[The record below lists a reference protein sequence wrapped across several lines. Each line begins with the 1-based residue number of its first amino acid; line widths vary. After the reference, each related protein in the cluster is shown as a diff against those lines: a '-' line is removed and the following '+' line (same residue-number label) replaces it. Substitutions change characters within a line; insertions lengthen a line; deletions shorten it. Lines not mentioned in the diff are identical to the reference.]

1 MNMESTPQERKS
13 GSSKVIVVVA
23 LILLIGADVFLLW
36 QLFDTKEDFKEA
48 NSINKVQK
56 TTIDSLNM
64 EIDALEGKLKELE
77 RQKEE
82 LGVSDST
89 HQAEIDQLRRQIPLM
104 RSAVKGGNPAEIT
117 KLKNELKKANEK
129 ADAERMRAE
138 TDRSILTNDTK
149 NARDSLNKA
158 RELAEK
164 LTRDKSSLSKKIK
177 EGSALKADNI
187 IGMGLKVT
195 SKGEVPTPKAKKAN
209 KIKVTCKIQ
218 QNLVAEPGPKMIYM
232 RVLDPSRQIITSNA
246 NEKFTFEGSEL
257 PFTYSQEIDYQ
268 NKDREVNMKF
278 GKSTAF
284 VKGSYT
290 VEIYESG
297 LMIGKSSFTL
307 K

>member
-48 NSINKVQK
+48 NAINKVQK
-56 TTIDSLNM
+56 TTIDSLNIQ
-64 EIDALEGKLKELE
+64 IDELEAKLKELE

-82 LGVSDST
+82 LGISDST
-89 HQAEIDQLRRQIPLM
+89 HQAEIDQLRKMIALGRT
-104 RSAVKGGNPAEIT
+104 VVTGGNPAEIT
-117 KLKNELKKANEK
+117 KLKSELKKANEK

-138 TDRSILTNDTK
+138 ADKSMLSREVRE
-149 NARDSLNKA
+149 ARDSAEKA
-158 RELAEK
+158 RVLAEK
-164 LTRDKSSLSKKIK
+164 LTRDKSSLTKKIK

-187 IGMGLKVT
+187 IGMGIKVT
-195 SKGEVPTPKAKKAN
+195 SKGDVPTPKAKKAN
-209 KIKVTCKIQ
+209 KVKVTCKIQ
-218 QNLVAEPGPKMIYM
+218 QNLIADPGPKMIYM

-278 GKSTAF
+278 GKSTSF
-284 VKGSYT
+284 GKGTYT
-290 VEIYESG
+290 VEIYEGG